1 MNRRQAMKTAAAA
14 SVLPLFGGGAQP
26 VLADSI
32 PGSLP
37 VNFLASREAVF
48 WKTEK
53 GRQRYRYVL
62 GRAVLDFV
70 QDHFSGSKLPVWRKP
85 LSQVDLEK
93 RVVNILYWLVR
104 GVDRHSRIYPVDP
117 AWLMAQI
124 LEESFFYE
132 FAVSW
137 AFAVGV
143 CQFIQPTAESLG
155 LVCPKSSY
163 PGDTEVKE
171 PQLAGERERLR
182 ALYREKSRL
191 RQKYRSLF
199 AGSDDLLKECL
210 QALAAGKSMP
220 EAEERLRAL
229 QKMQQ
234 LEADM
239 DEARQNYREF
249 LRINFRGRSIFSK
262 KDLAFLTRFDQRVLY
277 RAPVQAMVRM
287 MAEHLRGR
295 NGNILAAT
303 AGYNAGLS
311 TTSYPYRIYEPYGII
326 TPYRETVKY
335 VSKIGINYQEIIRR
349 MG

>member
-1 MNRRQAMKTAAAA
+1 MNRRQAIKTAVAA
-14 SVLPLFGGGAQP
+14 SVLPLYTGGPQP

-32 PGSLP
+32 PGSP
-37 VNFLASREAVF
+37 AFNFLAPREAVF

-53 GRQRYRYVL
+53 ERQRYRYVL

-70 QDHFSGSKLPVWRKP
+70 QDHFSGSQLPVWRKP

-104 GVDRHSRIYPVDP
+104 GVDTHTRIYPVDP

-143 CQFIQPTAESLG
+143 CQFTQPTAESYG
-155 LVCPKSSY
+155 MVCPKSSY
-163 PGDTEVKE
+163 PADQELKE
-171 PQLAGERERLR
+171 PQMAGERERLR

-191 RQKYRSLF
+191 RQKHRSLF
-199 AGSDDLLKECL
+199 AGSSDLLKECL
-210 QALAAGKSMP
+210 QTLAAGKSMP
-220 EAEERLRAL
+220 EAKGHLLAL
-229 QKMQQ
+229 QREQK
-234 LEADM
+234 LDADM

-249 LRINFRGRSIFSK
+249 LRINFKGRSIFNK
-262 KDLAFLTRFDQRVLY
+262 KDLAFLNRFDQRVLY
-277 RAPVQAMVRM
+277 KVPVQAMVRM

-311 TTSYPYRIYEPYGII
+311 TTRYPYRVYEPYGII

-335 VSKIGINYQEIIRR
+335 VSKIGINYQEIR
-349 MG
+349 MRM

>member
-1 MNRRQAMKTAAAA
+1 MNRRQAMKSAVAA
-14 SVLPLFGGGAQP
+14 SVLPLFGAGPQP

-32 PGSLP
+32 PGSPP
-37 VNFLASREAVF
+37 VNFLVSREAVF

-53 GRQRYRYVL
+53 ERRRYRYVL
-62 GRAVLDFV
+62 GRAVLDLV
-70 QDHFSGSKLPVWRKP
+70 QDHFSGGQLPVWRKP
-85 LSQVDLEK
+85 LAQVDLEK

-104 GVDRHSRIYPVDP
+104 GVDTHSRIYPVDP

-124 LEESFFYE
+124 MEESFFYE

-137 AFAVGV
+137 AFAVGI
-143 CQFIQPTAESLG
+143 CQFIQPTAESFG

-163 PGDTEVKE
+163 PGDREVKD
-171 PQLAGERERLR
+171 PQMAGERERLR
-182 ALYREKSRL
+182 ALYKEKSRL
-191 RQKYRSLF
+191 RQKHSELF
-199 AGSDDLLKECL
+199 AGSGDLLKDCL
-210 QALAAGKSMP
+210 QALAAGKPMP
-220 EAEERLRAL
+220 EAEGHLLAL
-229 QKMQQ
+229 QRGQK
-234 LEADM
+234 LDADM

-249 LRINFRGRSIFSK
+249 LRVNFKGRSIFNQ
-262 KDLAFLTRFDQRVLY
+262 KDLAFLNRFDQRVLY

-311 TTSYPYRIYEPYGII
+311 STRYPYGIYEPYGII

-335 VSKIGINYQEIIRR
+335 VSKIGINYHEILMR
-349 MG
+349 M